1 LYRRVLAFDFDGTLA
16 DDGVVPSA
24 LQTAL
29 EQLRTQGYAL
39 FLVTGRRF
47 DDAKLGP
54 LKQLFTGI
62 VWENGAVLHH
72 TATDEVYLPF
82 GHLDTRLAEAM
93 EAAGI
98 PLQYGQAIAS
108 TGTAHDEMVW
118 HVLNKLGGD
127 AVIMQNKGTVR
138 VLPSGATKS
147 AGLERLLELCGY
159 SPRNLT
165 SFGDGETDMSLLQL
179 GEVGV
184 AVADAVPSLKEV
196 ADLVSTQP
204 GPEGVLEILES
215 HWLHGTSD
223 TIQAQKREHLIE
235 LGKDEAGLPVSLP
248 AAELAGE
255 NLGVFGDSGSGKSWV
270 AGLLVE
276 GMHRIGYQ
284 VLLIDPEGDFRGM
297 RALPGI
303 VALEITQDST
313 PPPSMVVS
321 VLETVTA
328 SVVLDL
334 SSYSMDRRVGYV
346 AELLRALRSVK
357 ERKFR
362 PHWIVL
368 EEAQSFLPPKGN
380 QVSKAL
386 LPMLPAGGWA
396 VVSYR
401 PDRLTTEVLAA
412 LDRCIL
418 ARLSEPEA
426 AQAVG
431 QTIGGFPE
439 TSLED
444 IPTGHVWLCGRRMVR
459 LRPNARRIPHI
470 RHLYKYL
477 DKPLPRHKRFYFRD
491 QQSFLGIEAANL
503 LEFLHCLRD
512 LPIES
517 LVYHHTRGD
526 FVRWVDGA
534 LGDGILANHLRK
546 LAQRSL
552 EGEALREALVQRV
565 TAHYEELRTLA
576 GDQRTV

>member
-1 LYRRVLAFDFDGTLA
+1 
-16 DDGVVPSA
+16 
-24 LQTAL
+24 
-29 EQLRTQGYAL
+29 
-39 FLVTGRRF
+39 LV
-47 DDAKLGP
+47 
-54 LKQLFTGI
+54 
-62 VWENGAVLHH
+62 
-72 TATDEVYLPF
+72 
-82 GHLDTRLAEAM
+82 
-93 EAAGI
+93 
-98 PLQYGQAIAS
+98 
-108 TGTAHDEMVW
+108 
-118 HVLNKLGGD
+118 
-127 AVIMQNKGTVR
+127 
-138 VLPSGATKS
+138 
-147 AGLERLLELCGY
+147 
-159 SPRNLT
+159 
-165 SFGDGETDMSLLQL
+165 
-179 GEVGV
+179 
-184 AVADAVPSLKEV
+184 
-196 ADLVSTQP
+196 
-204 GPEGVLEILES
+204 
-215 HWLHGTSD
+215 
-223 TIQAQKREHLIE
+223 
-235 LGKDEAGLPVSLP
+235 
-248 AAELAGE
+248 
-255 NLGVFGDSGSGKSWV
+255 
-270 AGLLVE
+270 
-276 GMHRIGYQ
+276 
-284 VLLIDPEGDFRGM
+284 
-297 RALPGI
+297 
-303 VALEITQDST
+303 
-313 PPPSMVVS
+313 
-321 VLETVTA
+321 
-328 SVVLDL
+328 
-334 SSYSMDRRVGYV
+334 
-346 AELLRALRSVK
+346 RALRSVK

-426 AQAVG
+426 AQALS
-431 QTIGGFPE
+431 QTIDGFPE
-439 TSLED
+439 ASLED

-565 TAHYEELRTLA
+565 TAHYEELRILA